1 MTPQEI
7 ITEIQKLP
15 PIKRKKVLEGISQN
29 LLENNVISEAEAA
42 KRLLKKG
49 IITEIPEG
57 WNESDEDFE
66 PIEIKGKPLSETIIE
81 DRRYCR
87 LIFSTVARQSN
98 DMLVKSAR
106 LGLLV
111 FSVLQTKVA
120 FTLRE
125 LP

>member
-15 PIKRKKVLEGISQN
+15 PIKRKEVLEGISQN

-49 IITEIPEG
+49 IIIEIPEG
-57 WNESDEDFE
+57 WDESDEDFE

-81 DRRYCR
+81 DRR
-87 LIFSTVARQSN
+87 
-98 DMLVKSAR
+98 
-106 LGLLV
+106 
-111 FSVLQTKVA
+111 
-120 FTLRE
+120 
-125 LP
+125 

>member
-1 MTPQEI
+1 M
-7 ITEIQKLP
+7 
-15 PIKRKKVLEGISQN
+15 S
-29 LLENNVISEAEAA
+29 AYFF
-42 KRLLKKG
+42 
-49 IITEIPEG
+49 
-57 WNESDEDFE
+57 D
-66 PIEIKGKPLSETIIE
+66 
-81 DRRYCR
+81 
-87 LIFSTVARQSN
+87 VARQSN